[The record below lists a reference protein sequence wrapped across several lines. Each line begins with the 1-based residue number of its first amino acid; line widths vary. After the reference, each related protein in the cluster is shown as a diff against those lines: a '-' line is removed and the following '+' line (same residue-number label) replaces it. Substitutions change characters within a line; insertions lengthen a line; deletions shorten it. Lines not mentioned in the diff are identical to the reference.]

1 METCKRGIG
10 LRAVDQKVL
19 DINWAKSVFPNVGI
33 YNLFTFILTLNRAIL
48 LLSLIIQ
55 HEHREVPVS
64 SPHFRL
70 SKRSYFVTFM
80 TVIVDR
86 TCSI

>member
-33 YNLFTFILTLNRAIL
+33 YNLFTFILTLNRYQVL
-48 LLSLIIQ
+48 TLDYQNVHTL
-55 HEHREVPVS
+55 
-64 SPHFRL
+64 
-70 SKRSYFVTFM
+70 
-80 TVIVDR
+80 
-86 TCSI
+86 